1 MGKRPTLCMLLFIM
15 ILAVS
20 AGGQTT
26 VQGVVRDARTNIAL
40 PNTAVSFM
48 LSSSL
53 TDERGRF
60 LFEAEQLEQEVVLI
74 FEKSGYQTKYI
85 HFQLSGQ
92 QEIDIGIIPLTPQEG
107 LEQLNGEDFLP
118 VLLPETDALSGTG
131 RENLSGLLTASSD
144 IFVSRAAYHFG
155 AARFRLR
162 GYESRN
168 TQVLLNGLTIND
180 PSHGY
185 TSWSTWAGMNDVLRN
200 RINVVGLEAAPFAF
214 GGVGGATLIDT
225 RASRHPREVRASYAF
240 SNRLYNNRIM
250 GTVSSG
256 ALPKG
261 WAVTLSG
268 SRRWSEEGF
277 FPGTYYDAWS
287 YFLSVSKLLG
297 SRHELNLTVLGAPLT
312 QGMASPATSELYDLA
327 GSPYYN
333 PNWGYQLDRKR
344 NARNLNQH
352 QPLAIFR
359 HDWQLGTNSTLT
371 TSLGYQLGRS
381 GTTAL
386 EWYDARDPRPDYYR
400 RLPSFIDNE
409 QAPQIEEA
417 LRNDEALRQIDWAYL
432 YDVNRNNIQTIRNV
446 EGIAGNDVTGR
457 RAQYLL
463 EERRDDS
470 HRLLFNTNLHARVSN
485 TFQFSGGLDF
495 QLYRGR
501 RFKLVDDLLDADYFL
516 DIDKFAEFYFPGD
529 ESIIHNDISRPNRI
543 VMEGD
548 TFGYHYQTQLNRG
561 GAWLQFD
568 FTFGKVD
575 FFLAGNASY
584 SWFWRDGAWANG
596 RFPDDSQGPSEQQ
609 EFLNYGGKA
618 GLAYKFNGRNFLIV
632 NGTYLTRAPFL
643 EDAFV
648 SARTRNQWVDNLES
662 EEIYGGELSYL
673 YRGPRFVGRL
683 TGYYTLFNNHL
694 SNFSLY
700 RDNAVVAGEPLQSG
714 GYANYILQGVH
725 VEHRGLEAAL
735 EWTLAPGLRL
745 STVAALGEYTYT
757 ERPEVT
763 VMLDH
768 EAAPE
773 REYTAFLQNFYVPN
787 TPQTALSAG
796 IHYNAPKFWFVNLSV
811 NYFDDIWIDFNPDRR
826 SEAAVTYPNDP
837 DNDVVEPDSELWNQ
851 IIFQEKAPSALT
863 LDFFGGVS
871 WRMGKT
877 LLYLNAGVNNILDNQ
892 SFVIGGSEQFHFDFE
907 NKNVD
912 LFPNRYSY
920 GLGRNFFVQV
930 ALKL

>member
-1 MGKRPTLCMLLFIM
+1 MLK
-15 ILAVS
+15 
-20 AGGQTT
+20 
-26 VQGVVRDARTNIAL
+26 
-40 PNTAVSFM
+40 
-48 LSSSL
+48 SSL

-60 LFEAEQLEQEVVLI
+60 FFEAEQLEQEVVLI

-92 QEIDIGIIPLTPQEG
+92 QEINIGIIPLNPQEG
-107 LEQLNGEDFLP
+107 LEQLNGEDFIP
-118 VLLPETDALSGTG
+118 VMLPETDELNGTG
-131 RENLSGLLTASSD
+131 QESLSGLLTASSD
-144 IFVSRAAYHFG
+144 IFVSRAAYNFA

-168 TQVLLNGLTIND
+168 TEVLFNGISIND
-180 PSHGY
+180 PSNGY
-185 TSWSTWAGMNDVLRN
+185 ASWNTWAGMNDVLRN
-200 RINVVGLEAAPFAF
+200 RTNVVGLGAAPFAF

-225 RASRHPREVRASYAF
+225 RASRHSREVRASYAI
-240 SNRLYNNRIM
+240 SDRLYNNRVM
-250 GTVSSG
+250 ATVSSG

-268 SRRWSEEGF
+268 SRRWAEEGYQ
-277 FPGTYYDAWS
+277 PGTYYDAWS

-297 SRHELNLTVLGAPLT
+297 AKHELNLTVLGAPLS
-312 QGMASPATSELYDLA
+312 QGMTSPATSEMYDLA
-327 GSPYYN
+327 DSPYYN
-333 PNWGYQLDRKR
+333 PNWGFQLDRKR
-344 NARNLNQH
+344 NARNLNKH
-352 QPLAIFR
+352 QPLAMFR
-359 HDWQLGTNSTLT
+359 HDWQLGMNSTLT
-371 TSLGYQLGRS
+371 STIGYQLGRT
-381 GTTAL
+381 GTSAL

-400 RLPSFIDNE
+400 RLPSFIDNDQRPAVETAFRDE
-409 QAPQIEEA
+409 QAQ
-417 LRNDEALRQIDWAYL
+417 RQIDWAYM
-432 YDVNRNNIQTIRNV
+432 YDVNRNNIQTIRDV
-446 EGIAGNDVTGR
+446 AGIAGNDVTGR
-457 RAQYLL
+457 RAQYIL

-470 HRLLFNTNLHARVSN
+470 HRLLFNTNLNARISN
-485 TFQFSGGLDF
+485 VFEFSGGVDF

-501 RFKLVDDLLDADYFL
+501 RYKLVDDLLDADYFL
-516 DIDKFAEFYFPGD
+516 DIDKFAEFYNPGN
-529 ESIIHNDISRPNRI
+529 ETIIHNDISRPNRI

-568 FTFGKVD
+568 LSFRKVD

-596 RFPDDSQGPSEQQ
+596 RFPEASQGRSEQR

-618 GLAYKFNGRNFLIV
+618 GIAYKFNGRNFLTI
-632 NGTYLTRAPFL
+632 NGTYLTRAPYL
-643 EDAFV
+643 DDAFV
-648 SARTRNQWVDNLES
+648 SARTRNQLVDNLES
-662 EEIYGGELSYL
+662 EEIYGGEASYI

-694 SNFSLY
+694 SGFSLY
-700 RDNAVVAGEPLQSG
+700 GDNAVVAGEEIQTG
-714 GYANYILQGVH
+714 GYLNYIMKGIYA
-725 VEHRGLEAAL
+725 EHLGMEAAL
-735 EWTLAPGLRL
+735 EWTLLPGLRL
-745 STVAALGEYTYT
+745 SAVAALGEYTYT
-757 ERPEVT
+757 ERPEVA
-763 VMLDH
+763 VVLDH

-796 IHYNAPKFWFVNLSV
+796 LHYNAPKFWFVNLTV
-811 NYFDDIWIDFNPDRR
+811 NFFDDIWIDVNPDRR

-837 DNDVVEPDSELWNQ
+837 DNDVVEPESELWKQ
-851 IIFQEKAPSALT
+851 IIYQEQAPSALT

-871 WRMGKT
+871 WRMGKM
-877 LLYLNAGVNNILDNQ
+877 LLYINAGVNNILDNRN
-892 SFVIGGSEQFHFDFE
+892 FIIGGSEQHHFDFE

-920 GLGRNFFVQV
+920 GLGRNYFVQV